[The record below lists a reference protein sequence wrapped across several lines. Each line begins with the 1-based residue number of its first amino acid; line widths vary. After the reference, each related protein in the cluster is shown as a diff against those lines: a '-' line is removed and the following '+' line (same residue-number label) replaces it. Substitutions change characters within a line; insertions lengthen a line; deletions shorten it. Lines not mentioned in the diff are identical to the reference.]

1 MAVTNNQD
9 IAGFIWNIANKLR
22 GPYRPPQYR
31 HVMLPLTILRRLD
44 LVLEPTKDKVLAE
57 LEKLQA
63 KGMTGPAL
71 EAALSRVANGGNRKQ
86 ALYNTSQFTFHKL
99 LGDAPNIANN
109 LISYIN
115 GFSPRVR
122 DIFEKFEFEK
132 EIEKLEDSNRLY
144 LIVKEFCSSEID
156 LSPSKL
162 SNLQMGYL
170 FEELVRKF
178 NEQANEE
185 AGDHFTPRE
194 VIRLMVELM
203 FVYEDEVFKAGK
215 YSSIYDPTA
224 GTGGMLS
231 VAEEYIKRKN
241 PDANIELFGQEY
253 NPESYAICC
262 SDLLI
267 KDEEISN
274 LVYGDTIGIKDAK
287 SRSYNFV
294 PQDGHPDKQFHFML
308 SNPPFGVEWKPE
320 KSYVDD
326 EADQGFSG
334 RFGAGVPRINDGSL
348 LFLQHM
354 ISKFHQS
361 PKSGGDGSRIAIV
374 FNGSPLFTGDAGSG
388 ESNIRR
394 WIIEN
399 DWLDAVIALPDQM
412 FYNTGIFTYIWLVT
426 NKKPKQRQGY
436 VQLIDGTRH
445 FRKMKKSMGN
455 KRNELSDEH
464 INELVRLFGEFRQ
477 NAKCSVQN
485 SGSEET
491 RICSKIFR
499 NIDFGY
505 LKMTVERPL
514 RLNFQA
520 TPERI
525 ERLKDETAFHNLIL
539 SKKRTVEA
547 QEEAFRNGK
556 ILQQA
561 LFDGLYSMDAAML
574 YNNRAVFVKELDA
587 ALKAA
592 DIKIDAQLKKAIIN
606 ALGERDETA
615 EICCDGKGNPEPDPE
630 LRDTELLS
638 LPDDTILPLP
648 IGYEKDASNVKLLKL
663 VRDHCEAYLKAE
675 VLPHVNDAWIDHS
688 KTKVGYE
695 IPLNRHFY
703 VYKPPRPLDEIEADI
718 KALETDILNLLR
730 EVVE

>member
-1 MAVTNNQD
+1 M
-9 IAGFIWNIANKLR
+9 
-22 GPYRPPQYR
+22 
-31 HVMLPLTILRRLD
+31 
-44 LVLEPTKDKVLAE
+44 
-57 LEKLQA
+57 
-63 KGMTGPAL
+63 
-71 EAALSRVANGGNRKQ
+71 
-86 ALYNTSQFTFHKL
+86 
-99 LGDAPNIANN
+99 
-109 LISYIN
+109 
-115 GFSPRVR
+115 
-122 DIFEKFEFEK
+122 
-132 EIEKLEDSNRLY
+132 
-144 LIVKEFCSSEID
+144 
-156 LSPSKL
+156 
-162 SNLQMGYL
+162 
-170 FEELVRKF
+170 
-178 NEQANEE
+178 
-185 AGDHFTPRE
+185 
-194 VIRLMVELM
+194 
-203 FVYEDEVFKAGK
+203 
-215 YSSIYDPTA
+215 
-224 GTGGMLS
+224 
-231 VAEEYIKRKN
+231 
-241 PDANIELFGQEY
+241 
-253 NPESYAICC
+253 
-262 SDLLI
+262 
-267 KDEEISN
+267 
-274 LVYGDTIGIKDAK
+274 
-287 SRSYNFV
+287 
-294 PQDGHPDKQFHFML
+294 
-308 SNPPFGVEWKPE
+308 
-320 KSYVDD
+320 
-326 EADQGFSG
+326 
-334 RFGAGVPRINDGSL
+334 
-348 LFLQHM
+348 
-354 ISKFHQS
+354 
-361 PKSGGDGSRIAIV
+361 
-374 FNGSPLFTGDAGSG
+374 
-388 ESNIRR
+388 
-394 WIIEN
+394 
-399 DWLDAVIALPDQM
+399 
-412 FYNTGIFTYIWLVT
+412 
-426 NKKPKQRQGY
+426 
-436 VQLIDGTRH
+436 QLIDGTRH